1 MPVTI
6 PVPREANSR
15 HLLLLLLLLLS
26 LLQTA

>member
-15 HLLLLLLLLLS
+15 HHLLLLLLLLY